1 MKVVGN
7 YRVVHEGVAYIRDE
21 VLEVPDD
28 AEHKVWLQAGF
39 VVKESSK

>member
-1 MKVVGN
+1 VKVVGN